1 MDAIRAEGFSTVLTE
16 GGPIFLGQLVAEQ
29 LLDELF
35 LTVAPRLIGPDRQGS
50 RKSLVEGA
58 DVLGKP
64 GAEARLLSV
73 RMHRSDLF
81 LRYRLGGR

>member
-1 MDAIRAEGFSTVLTE
+1 MSVSRPAVLDQPLE
-16 GGPIFLGQLVAEQ
+16 S
-29 LLDELF
+29 LF
-35 LTVAPRLIGPDRQGS
+35 EDPSLLTVAPRLIGPDRQGS